1 MHPDARRRSWFRH
14 CDTGNLLELTD
25 GFHTIDVRAEP
36 QKPPDGPAVT
46 FVTSFHS
53 LHGFR
58 DTDTAYIA
66 SFRLVS
72 RFPNLLV
79 YCGSEECAHLQR
91 AAPRPTFVVAALEET
106 PLWRHREGVA
116 RIVRRMFDQPK
127 LSQGSML
134 LSRGRKDVK
143 AYIQWVLVT
152 HAKIHWLTR
161 AATADP
167 FGSEQ
172 VIWVDA
178 GLFRY
183 HKHVVGFNLF
193 AIGCYA
199 TRRARFPIDARSAAW
214 PSRDEAL
221 YLIKPRREVLATI
234 MTFNRTYL
242 LEFGPAYFRRLEEH
256 LAREEMSTEQ
266 AVLTLMAL
274 ERPEEFE
281 HTPTDNYRYLARLML
296 NCP

>member
-1 MHPDARRRSWFRH
+1 
-14 CDTGNLLELTD
+14 
-25 GFHTIDVRAEP
+25 
-36 QKPPDGPAVT
+36 VT

-58 DTDTAYIA
+58 DTDTAYID

-72 RFPNLLV
+72 RLPNLLV

-116 RIVRRMFDQPK
+116 RVVRRMFDQPQP
-127 LSQGSML
+127 SQGSML
-134 LSRGRKDVK
+134 LSRGRKDVE
-143 AYIQWVLVT
+143 AYLQYVLVT

-178 GLFRY
+178 GLFRH

-199 TRRARFPIDARSAAW
+199 TRRARFPIDARSGAW

-221 YLIKPRREVLATI
+221 YLIKPRREILATI

-256 LAREEMSTEQ
+256 LTREEMSTEQ
-266 AVLTLMAL
+266 AVLTLMAV